1 MGSDIWMTKNGKIY
15 IPKKDD
21 ELQLRICL
29 ASHCGLGGHRG
40 LTATSNIVKEK
51 LQWPTMDAD
60 IKAFVQSCLVCTLSS
75 SGSKVSRPL
84 GQQIHAQR
92 VSELL
97 RFDFLYVG
105 ESRTG
110 HEYILIL
117 KDDFSGYVFFATLQK
132 SGCRNHGQRIGRVL
146 HHFIPVL

>member
-1 MGSDIWMTKNGKIY
+1 MS
-15 IPKKDD
+15 
-21 ELQLRICL
+21 QLIV
-29 ASHCGLGGHRG
+29 SKGHRG
-40 LTATSNIVKEK
+40 LTATTNIVKEK
-51 LQWPTMDAD
+51 LQWSTMDAD

-75 SGSKVSRPL
+75 SGSKVPRPF

-97 RFDFLYVG
+97 HFDFLYVG

-117 KDDFSGYVFFATLQK
+117 KNDFSGYVFFATLQE
-132 SGCRNHGQRIGRVL
+132 SGCRNHGQRLERVL
-146 HHFIPVL
+146 HHFHSCSGVVLRSRPHFCNKVMQNLASCLE